1 MDEDGDMESD
11 FDSSD
16 SAFDSDSASESDL
29 QEKTEENEQHLDQGD
44 EDDTESWHGFGDADL
59 PQQDDQMPEDVGN
72 QPDFETDG
80 LEDSNKDE
88 AGSESEDEASEKDE
102 PPRRAKGS
110 FAAWAQQE
118 RDRLEGFEA
127 PTHSDLLGAES
138 TSYTAAK
145 PAKAQPARFEGPLGE
160 TMEAPKA
167 SLALAADGQAAKAA
181 SVVHVDRPE
190 AIQEARLNLPILAE
204 EDNIMHAIRHYPVV
218 VLCGETG
225 SGKTTQVPQFLYEA
239 GFGNSEGKLRG
250 PPLAFR

>member
-16 SAFDSDSASESDL
+16 SAFDSDSASGSDL
-29 QEKTEENEQHLDQGD
+29 EEGTEGIKQSLDQGD
-44 EDDTESWHGFGDADL
+44 EDETESWHGFGDAGL
-59 PQQDDQMPEDVGN
+59 PQQDDQVSEDVEK
-72 QPDFETDG
+72 PDFGTNG
-80 LEDSNKDE
+80 LEDSDNDE
-88 AGSESEDEASEKDE
+88 DGSENEEEASDE
-102 PPRRAKGS
+102 DQPPRRAKGS

-127 PTHSDLLGAES
+127 PTHSDLMQAEP

-145 PAKAQPARFEGPLGE
+145 PSKVQPVRFEGPLGE

-167 SLALAADGQAAKAA
+167 SLALGADGQAAKAA
-181 SVVHVDRPE
+181 NVVHVDRPE
-190 AIQEARLNLPILAE
+190 AIQEARLKLPILAE

-239 GFGNSEGKLRG
+239 GFGNSEGKLQG
-250 PPLAFR
+250 QPLAFR